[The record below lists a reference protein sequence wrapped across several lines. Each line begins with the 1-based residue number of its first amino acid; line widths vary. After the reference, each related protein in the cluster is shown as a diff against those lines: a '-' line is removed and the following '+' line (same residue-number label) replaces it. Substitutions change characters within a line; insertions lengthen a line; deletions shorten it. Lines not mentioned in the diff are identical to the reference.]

1 MKAAIGHISTL
12 GRLRKADPKQVS
24 ALAESIKEVGLLNP
38 ISVVPAKVNFNGQ
51 QIDGYQLVAGLHR
64 LEACKSLGWA
74 ELPATVLDLDEQCR
88 IIAECDENLCAS
100 VLTPTERAAFTAKRK
115 EAYEAL
121 HPEAKAGSIRASA
134 ANAVM
139 GRDVAANLA
148 ATTFAA
154 DTAAKTGQSERA
166 IQRDAERGT
175 KVCKEALD
183 ILKGTKADTGT
194 VLDAIKD
201 LDPAAQVV
209 AAYREVQKRQ
219 EPVKRSPPDDA
230 QKARASK
237 IDFDVKDRAAKEVAE
252 IIAEHVPGEW
262 WDGVKANLYA
272 AGARNIADA
281 LTNITGQSLMDK
293 GGWK

>member
-1 MKAAIGHISTL
+1 MKAEIGHISTM
-12 GRLRKADPKQVS
+12 GRLRKADPKQV
-24 ALAESIKEVGLLNP
+24 AGIAESIKEVGLLNP
-38 ISVVPAKVNFNGQ
+38 ITVVLGKVIFNGQ
-51 QIDGYQLVAGLHR
+51 KIDGYQLVAGLHR

-74 ELPATVLDLDEQCR
+74 DIPIAVLDLDEQQR
-88 IIAECDENLCAS
+88 IIAECDENLCGS
-100 VLTPTERAAFTAKRK
+100 VLTATERAMFSARRK

-121 HPEAKAGSIRASA
+121 HPETRHGHNTKESGQVGHSS
-134 ANAVM
+134 
-139 GRDVAANLA
+139 
-148 ATTFAA
+148 FA
-154 DTAAKTGQSERA
+154 DDQSAKTGQSARA
-166 IQRDAERGT
+166 IRRDAERGQQ
-175 KVCKEALD
+175 VCKEALD
-183 ILKGTKADTGT
+183 ILKGTKADTGV

-219 EPVKRSPPDDA
+219 EPVKRSTADDA
-230 QKARASK
+230 QKSRASK
-237 IDFDVKDRAAKEVAE
+237 IDGDVKDRAAKEVAE

-293 GGWK
+293 GGWE

>member
-1 MKAAIGHISTL
+1 MRAEIGHISTM
-12 GRLRKADPKQVS
+12 GRLRKADPKQV
-24 ALAESIKEVGLLNP
+24 AGIAESIKEVGLLNP
-38 ISVVPAKVNFNGQ
+38 ITVVPGRVIFNGQ
-51 QIDGYQLVAGLHR
+51 KIDGYQLVAGLHR

-74 ELPATVLDLDEQCR
+74 DIPIAVLDLDEQQR
-88 IIAECDENLCAS
+88 IIAECDENLCGS
-100 VLTPTERAAFTAKRK
+100 VLTATERAMFSARRK

-121 HPEAKAGSIRASA
+121 HPEVRAGAAQANGMNASQ
-134 ANAVM
+134 
-139 GRDVAANLA
+139 GRGGQVGHDVPS
-148 ATTFAA
+148 FA
-154 DTAAKTGQSERA
+154 DDQAAKTGQSARA
-166 IQRDAERGT
+166 IRRDAERGQQ
-175 KVCKEALD
+175 VCKEALD
-183 ILKGTKADTGT
+183 ILKGTKADTGV

-219 EPVKRSPPDDA
+219 EPVKRSTADDA
-230 QKARASK
+230 QKSRASK
-237 IDFDVKDRAAKEVAE
+237 IDGDVKDRAAKEVAE

-293 GGWK
+293 GGWE

>member
-1 MKAAIGHISTL
+1 MMVAVGHISTM
-12 GRLRKADPKQVS
+12 GRLRKADPKQVEVIANS
-24 ALAESIKEVGLLNP
+24 VKEVGLLNH
-38 ISVVPAKVNFNGQ
+38 ITVVPARIYFNGQ

-64 LEACKSLGWA
+64 LEACKSIGWM
-74 ELPATVLDLDEQCR
+74 EIPATVLDLDEQQR
-88 IIAECDENLCAS
+88 IIAECDENLCGS
-100 VLTPTERAAFTAKRK
+100 VLTATERAMFSARRK

-121 HPEAKAGSIRASA
+121 HPETRHGVAGALAKHGDAVANSATAS
-134 ANAVM
+134 
-139 GRDVAANLA
+139 
-148 ATTFAA
+148 FADDQA
-154 DTAAKTGQSERA
+154 SRTGQSARTVR
-166 IQRDAERGT
+166 QDAERGT
-175 KVCKEALD
+175 KVCKEAMD
-183 ILKGTKADTGT
+183 ILKGTKADTGV
-194 VLDAIKD
+194 VLDMLKD
-201 LDPAAQVV
+201 MEPAAQVV

-272 AGARNIADA
+272 AGAKNIADA